1 MKKYNIK
8 RLVKIKLNIVG
19 ADASVRLRKDQN
31 ENNIKIFEKFKSN
44 AVGVGVPDDPNAKNK
59 HINKPMSNIQH
70 PTSKIQ
76 HQMPPSP

>member
-31 ENNIKIFEKFKSN
+31 ENNIRTFVKFKSN
-44 AVGVGVPDDPNAKNK
+44 A
-59 HINKPMSNIQH
+59 
-70 PTSKIQ
+70 
-76 HQMPPSP
+76 